1 MFFNRVIGYVKGLF
15 HGDSLI
21 QHLDLFV
28 EEQRRLCSWTDGTVA
43 VFTSLRGNLD
53 EFRSSLLL
61 GEVDNQL
68 MLSFL
73 DFLVAHGY
81 NNTTIAKK
89 LSLLKWFLRWCAGK
103 GYYKGKA
110 HQTFSPRLKGGN
122 YEDKEVVFL
131 TEDELKRLEDYPFE
145 PGSSYDR
152 VRDLF
157 VFSCYSGLRF
167 SDVTALTHNDLH
179 DGALHVVTKKTG
191 TAVVIHINSHTERI
205 IAKYADNDDGRL
217 LPMMVSQVVNRK
229 LKEIGRIVGINTP
242 VKLVRHNG
250 SRTAVDY
257 SPKHE
262 VLSFHV
268 ARRTFVTMAVRKGI
282 PSQVIMSWTGHRSE
296 RMLRPYLAVV
306 DSVKEESMKKF
317 DD

>member
-1 MFFNRVIGYVKGLF
+1 MIINRVIGYVKGLF
-15 HGDSLI
+15 HRDSLS
-21 QHLDLFV
+21 QYLDQFV

-43 VFTSLRGNLD
+43 VFTSLRGNLN
-53 EFRSSLLL
+53 EFSHDLLL
-61 GEVDNQL
+61 CDVNDQL

-73 DFLVAHGY
+73 DFLVAKDY

-89 LSLLKWFLRWCAGK
+89 LSLLKWFLRWCANK
-103 GYYKGKA
+103 GYYKGTS

-131 TEDELKRLEDYPFE
+131 TEDELKRLEDYPFD
-145 PGSSYDR
+145 PGSDYDR
-152 VRDLF
+152 IRDLF
-157 VFSCYSGLRF
+157 VFACYSGLRF
-167 SDVTALTHNDLH
+167 SDVTALTHNDVH

-191 TAVVIHINSHTERI
+191 TAVVIHTNSHTERI
-205 IAKYADNDDGRL
+205 IAKYTGGGARL
-217 LPMMVSQVVNRK
+217 LPTMVPQVVNRK
-229 LKEIGRIVGINTP
+229 LKEIGRIASIDTP

-250 SRTAVDY
+250 SQITVDY
-257 SPKHE
+257 SPKYE

-282 PSQVIMSWTGHRSE
+282 PSQVIMSWTGHKSE